1 MDLRDTDFFAT
12 FVMDEL
18 NEGIIKE
25 IKSACH
31 EFTMNGD
38 FVNFKNLYQ
47 GILTENSLYSPGIQL
62 ADYAAGVL
70 NGSCVEK
77 LFNQAIINLQQIS
90 IKNLS
95 DRI

>member
-1 MDLRDTDFFAT
+1 
-12 FVMDEL
+12 
-18 NEGIIKE
+18 
-25 IKSACH
+25 
-31 EFTMNGD
+31 MNGD

-77 LFNQAIINLQQIS
+77 LFNQAIINLQSQQ
-90 IKNLS
+90 
-95 DRI
+95 